1 MKVTKRQL
9 MQIIR
14 EAMVQ
19 GPDLSRGKDFAVGGS
34 GEGKDA
40 AMAAADAEYYKLADG
55 AAQELENAV
64 MTMLKTRGKEDT
76 IAELQ
81 DLVMDIKTGKLK

>member
-1 MKVTKRQL
+1 MIITKRQL

-19 GPDLSRGKDFAVGGS
+19 GPDLGRGKDFAVGGS
-34 GEGKDA
+34 GEGKGA
-40 AMAAADAEYYKLADG
+40 AMSAADAEYYKMAEG
-55 AAQELENAV
+55 AVQELENAV

-81 DLVMDIKTGKLK
+81 NLVMDIKTGKLK